1 MPRCTVQPMFKSGAS
16 LAALPARA
24 VLQRRAVTTLVV
36 GQLLIGTAAGLVL
49 PVAALLAV
57 ELSGSNAYAGWP
69 VMALSLAGAAAAHP
83 LAVLALARGRRVALA
98 GGLLVAAV
106 GALAMLLAT
115 VWASFA
121 VLLVGAALFGVGFAV
136 LLQTRFAATD
146 LATPSTRGRDLSL
159 VVWAITP
166 GAVAGPNL
174 IGWTAGIGSS
184 LGLPEL
190 AGPLLFSAV
199 GLAGGALVLFVG
211 LRPDPLFV
219 ARLLDDAAA
228 ASPPRAG
235 AVVVKRPSFAAGLAA
250 IRTSPRAAVA
260 VATVVMAHLVMVA
273 VMSVTPVHLQGV
285 AGTGGAGH
293 GATLTIIGI
302 TLSLHFAGMYAFS
315 PAIGWLADRA
325 GRVPVLAGAIG
336 ALATA
341 MVVAALWEGNVAA
354 VSVGLL
360 LLGLGWSG
368 ALIAGSALLAESV
381 AGDRRVTAQGIIDTL
396 MGLAAAVGAAGSGLA
411 LETFGFPALN
421 LAALA
426 FVAGVAV
433 WAVRGLRGGLGVRIA
448 G

>member
-1 MPRCTVQPMFKSGAS
+1 M
-16 LAALPARA
+16 
-24 VLQRRAVTTLVV
+24 
-36 GQLLIGTAAGLVL
+36 
-49 PVAALLAV
+49 
-57 ELSGSNAYAGWP
+57 
-69 VMALSLAGAAAAHP
+69 
-83 LAVLALARGRRVALA
+83 
-98 GGLLVAAV
+98 
-106 GALAMLLAT
+106 
-115 VWASFA
+115 
-121 VLLVGAALFGVGFAV
+121 
-136 LLQTRFAATD
+136 
-146 LATPSTRGRDLSL
+146 
-159 VVWAITP
+159 
-166 GAVAGPNL
+166 
-174 IGWTAGIGSS
+174 
-184 LGLPEL
+184 
-190 AGPLLFSAV
+190 
-199 GLAGGALVLFVG
+199 GGALVLFVG

-228 ASPPRAG
+228 ASPPRPG

-250 IRTSPRAAVA
+250 IRTSPRAGVA

-273 VMSVTPVHLQGV
+273 VMSVPPVHLQGV
-285 AGTGGAGH
+285 AGTGGAGQGH

-336 ALATA
+336 TLATA
-341 MVVAALWEGNVAA
+341 MVIAAVWEGNVAA

-426 FVAGVAV
+426 LVAGVAV
-433 WAVRGLRGGLGVRIA
+433 WAVRGLRGGLGVRLA

>member
-1 MPRCTVQPMFKSGAS
+1 
-16 LAALPARA
+16 
-24 VLQRRAVTTLVV
+24 
-36 GQLLIGTAAGLVL
+36 
-49 PVAALLAV
+49 
-57 ELSGSNAYAGWP
+57 
-69 VMALSLAGAAAAHP
+69 MALSLAGAAAAHP
-83 LAVLALARGRRVALA
+83 LAVLALTRGRRVALA
-98 GGLLVAAV
+98 GGLVVSAV

-115 VWASFA
+115 IWGSFA
-121 VLLVGAALFGVGFAV
+121 VLLMGAALFGVGFAV

-146 LATPSTRGRDLSL
+146 LAAPATRGRDLSL

-174 IGWTAGIGSS
+174 IGWTAGIGSR

-199 GLAGGALVLFVG
+199 GLMGAALVLFVG

-228 ASPPRAG
+228 ASPPRPG

-285 AGTGGAGH
+285 AGGNGH

-341 MVVAALWEGNVAA
+341 MVIAAVWEGNVAA

-360 LLGLGWSG
+360 LLGLGWSA

-426 FVAGVAV
+426 LVAGVAV
-433 WAVRGLRGGLGVRIA
+433 WCVRGLRGGLGVRLA